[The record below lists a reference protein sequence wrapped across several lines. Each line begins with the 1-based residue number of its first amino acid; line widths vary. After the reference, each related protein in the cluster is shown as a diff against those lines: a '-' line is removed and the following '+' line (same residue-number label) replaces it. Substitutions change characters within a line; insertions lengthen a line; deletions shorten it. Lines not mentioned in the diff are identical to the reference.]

1 MLKEYVYFK
10 ANTLSLQ
17 KMKEKKKINN
27 IITRLLAR
35 ARENFNNKNLKAFS
49 SAALLLSTITIAQ
62 KQAQAIVLT
71 YQLGQEDN
79 FNQQD
84 GPEES
89 TYITPDEMTWFRG
102 MVDRIYNA
110 KDKCNASIG
119 WQQRCQLRLFDE
131 NIYNRNF
138 LHSFDLSQ
146 DLQNREITSA
156 TFESKI
162 KIKGS
167 NDKISFGH
175 VKESGKMYQ
184 EYALSLFNAK
194 LYETIDINVDLNNIT
209 TSGGSSLLSEMN
221 KEKTLLFHIQDDT
234 MVDYIKLTVETKP
247 IDETSIPEPSLI
259 LGIASASA
267 VTLLSRKKEK

>member
-1 MLKEYVYFK
+1 
-10 ANTLSLQ
+10 
-17 KMKEKKKINN
+17 MKEKKKINN
-27 IITRLLAR
+27 IITRLLTR
-35 ARENFNNKNLKAFS
+35 ARENFNNKSLKAFS
-49 SAALLLSTITIAQ
+49 SAALLLSTIIIAQ

-89 TYITPDEMTWFRG
+89 TYITPYEMTWFRG
-102 MVDRIYNA
+102 LFDRLYNA

-146 DLQNREITSA
+146 DLQNREIVSA

-167 NDKISFGH
+167 NDGIVFGH

-209 TSGGSSLLSEMN
+209 TSDGSSLLSEMN
-221 KEKTLLFHIQDDT
+221 KEKTLLVHIQDDT